1 MAMTSLAATPSPLE
15 RGISTLSPSKSFPR
29 RGSASSSLSPVAATL
44 LPACVPLLPYS
55 TDTKEMS
62 SASSSTS
69 QCVAAPVTVTED
81 VDGDVTLGV
90 EHRVLPGD
98 SPLACALADLV
109 KGMTFVW
116 PRDKEEALL
125 VDSENSRI
133 LVMNI
138 KNGNPILRCLVQGKD
153 GVEEIDVLVDSGASR
168 GLSAK
173 RHKQYGS
180 TSVGK
185 ALRFVTANGVV
196 VSREVLHI
204 DFKPCDVRKMNEDDP
219 LIQLV
224 KHYED
229 TDINDGY
236 AAPVFEGVDEDDDK
250 PLSSLVDHSKI
261 PKKPQSKTSSSSSSS
276 SLSSSSS
283 SSLSSSSSSSSSLTS
298 SSSPSP
304 RRLVTAVI
312 KAVEHVS
319 MKSQF
324 LAEF

>member
-1 MAMTSLAATPSPLE
+1 MAMTSLAVSPPPWE
-15 RGISTLSPSKSFPR
+15 SGVSTSSPSQLLPQRESP
-29 RGSASSSLSPVAATL
+29 SSSLLSAAETL
-44 LPACVPLLPYS
+44 LPFCVQPLPYS
-55 TDTKEMS
+55 TDAEKTS
-62 SASSSTS
+62 SASTS
-69 QCVAAPVTVTED
+69 ASPCVFAAPMTMTED
-81 VDGDVTLGV
+81 ADGDVTLGV

-138 KNGNPILRCLVQGKD
+138 KNGNPILRCLVRGKD

-196 VSREVLHI
+196 VSKEVLHI
-204 DFKPCDVRKMNEDDP
+204 DFKPCDVRKMNEEDP

-224 KHYED
+224 KRYEEV
-229 TDINDGY
+229 DINDGY
-236 AAPVFEGVDEDDDK
+236 AAPVFEKVDEDDDK
-250 PLSSLVDHSKI
+250 PLSSLVDSTELL
-261 PKKPQSKTSSSSSSS
+261 KKPQSKT
-276 SLSSSSS
+276 
-283 SSLSSSSSSSSSLTS
+283 LSSSSSSSS
-298 SSSPSP
+298 
-304 RRLVTAVI
+304 
-312 KAVEHVS
+312 
-319 MKSQF
+319 
-324 LAEF
+324 